1 MTEFGED
8 STRQILDSFSCPRNT
23 DVEDFLKNPSKAIR
37 YEETGNSRT
46 YLMLADPSADVLA
59 YFSITFKQLIIAG
72 TTLSKTTVRKLD
84 GISKERKEI
93 RAFLIGQIGK
103 NFGIPDNPI
112 RLAHILDEVYSV
124 LAAARALVGGRVVIL
139 ECDDNPSLIKM
150 YQDHGFTLIETTE
163 QTPYRTL
170 FINIAD

>member
-23 DVEDFLKNPSKAIR
+23 DVEDFLKSPSKAIKN
-37 YEETGNSRT
+37 EKTGNSRT
-46 YLMLADPSADVLA
+46 YLILADPSADVLA
-59 YFSITFKQLIIAG
+59 YFSITFKQLIITG
-72 TTLSKTTVRKLD
+72 TNLSKSTVKRLD
-84 GISKERKEI
+84 GISNKRSEI

-103 NFGIPDNPI
+103 NFGIPQNPI
-112 RLAHILDEVYSV
+112 RLAHILDEAYSV
-124 LAAARALVGGRVVIL
+124 LAAARELVGGRVVIL

-163 QTPYRTL
+163 QMSYRTL